1 MAERPAIYLVDDDPE
16 ALAAML
22 NALARR
28 FGGDYRVIS
37 QLSPLAALN
46 AIGKLAQEG
55 EELALAIADQR
66 MPEMTGREFLGK
78 VRSLVP
84 GAKRALLVD
93 WGDREASP
101 TILQACALGELDN
114 YLYKPWVP
122 AEVHLYPLI
131 SEFLAEW
138 TRIHRPGME
147 LVHVVGEPQDPRSN
161 EIREL
166 LNRNGIPYGFLQYGS
181 PAANRLAQERGAQFS
196 ALPAIFLHD
205 GSVLA
210 NPSDVQIMDAVGESP
225 GELNCEVAVIGT
237 GPAGLTTAVYAGSEG
252 LRTLVVESHVI
263 GGQAGA
269 SSLIRNYLG
278 FPRGIS
284 GAELTQRAYQQAWL
298 FGAKFV
304 FAREVSSLR
313 AHGGRKILMLSDG
326 REIEAQTVVIATG
339 AKYRRLEV
347 PNLERFIG
355 RSIFYTTFGES
366 RLVNGLEVAVVGGG
380 NSAGQAAIHLAAFA
394 RRVSLIVRAGTLE
407 KGMSDYLV
415 QQIRSTKN
423 IDVRLGAEI
432 VGGEGSEL
440 LEQLAIRDNASGR
453 VTDISAR
460 LLFVLIGALPNTGWV
475 AGSVQCDA
483 KGFIRTGHEV
493 DRAGWPL
500 ARAPMSYETSLPGVF
515 AVGDVRH
522 GSAKRVAA
530 AVGEGAGAVQNV
542 HQFLEEAKGGLA
554 GT

>member
-1 MAERPAIYLVDDDPE
+1 
-16 ALAAML
+16 
-22 NALARR
+22 
-28 FGGDYRVIS
+28 
-37 QLSPLAALN
+37 
-46 AIGKLAQEG
+46 
-55 EELALAIADQR
+55 
-66 MPEMTGREFLGK
+66 
-78 VRSLVP
+78 
-84 GAKRALLVD
+84 
-93 WGDREASP
+93 
-101 TILQACALGELDN
+101 
-114 YLYKPWVP
+114 
-122 AEVHLYPLI
+122 

-147 LVHVVGEPQDPRSN
+147 LVHIVGEPQDPRTN

-166 LNRNGIPYGFLQYGS
+166 LNRNGIPYGFLQTGS
-181 PAANRLAQERGAQFS
+181 PAAIRLIQERGTQPPK
-196 ALPAIFLHD
+196 LPAVFLHD
-205 GSVLA
+205 GEVLA
-210 NPSDVQIMDAVGESP
+210 NPTDAQIMDAVGESP
-225 GELNCEVAVIGT
+225 GELSCEVAVIGT
-237 GPAGLTTAVYAGSEG
+237 GPAGLTAAVYAGSEG
-252 LRTLVVESHVI
+252 LRTLVIESHVI

-304 FAREVSSLR
+304 FAREVSTLR
-313 AHGGRKILMLSDG
+313 AHGGRRILMLSDG

-347 PNLERFIG
+347 PNLERFVG

-366 RLVNGLEVAVVGGG
+366 RLVNGLDVAVVGGG

-394 RRVSLIVRAGTLE
+394 SRVTLIVRAGTLE

-415 QQIRSTKN
+415 QQIRSTPN
-423 IDVRLGAEI
+423 IDVRMGTEI
-432 VGGEGSEL
+432 VSGDGSEL
-440 LEQLAIRDNASGR
+440 LEQLAIRDSASGHMQY
-453 VTDISAR
+453 IPAR

-475 AGSVQCDA
+475 AGSVQCDH
-483 KGFIRTGHEV
+483 KGFIRSGHDV

-500 ARAPMSYETSLPGVF
+500 AREPMSYETSLPGVF
-515 AVGDVRH
+515 AVGDVRR

-542 HQFLEEAKGGLA
+542 HQYLQEARRASPAA
-554 GT
+554 GR